1 MCKDGVNHYGSLCTE
16 LYERLHA
23 RAPEDELA
31 FYLSYARPGQRIL
44 EPLCGSGRFLVPFLE
59 RGLDIRGMD
68 ASEEML
74 SRLRE
79 KAPRARVERADLAA
93 YSPGERF
100 DYIFIS
106 SGSVSLF
113 TDLELCKGILRRIR
127 GLLAPDG
134 VFVFAVDTVA
144 ARCPDDKEY
153 RLAVSVPAGDGP
165 ELRLRTKNHYDPAS
179 QTQFSP
185 GIYERYRGAA
195 LLEQETMDFQTHLYR
210 YGEMEGYLAEAGFSR
225 VTTYATFTKEPA
237 VDDRCE
243 MFLFECAAD
252 G

>member
-79 KAPRARVERADLAA
+79 KAPRAPCGAGRPCGVLPRRA
-93 YSPGERF
+93 
-100 DYIFIS
+100 
-106 SGSVSLF
+106 V
-113 TDLELCKGILRRIR
+113 
-127 GLLAPDG
+127 
-134 VFVFAVDTVA
+134 
-144 ARCPDDKEY
+144 
-153 RLAVSVPAGDGP
+153 
-165 ELRLRTKNHYDPAS
+165 
-179 QTQFSP
+179 
-185 GIYERYRGAA
+185 
-195 LLEQETMDFQTHLYR
+195 
-210 YGEMEGYLAEAGFSR
+210 
-225 VTTYATFTKEPA
+225 
-237 VDDRCE
+237 
-243 MFLFECAAD
+243 
-252 G
+252 

>member
-79 KAPRARVERADLAA
+79 KAPAPVW
-93 YSPGERF
+93 
-100 DYIFIS
+100 
-106 SGSVSLF
+106 SGP
-113 TDLELCKGILRRIR
+113 TLRRT
-127 GLLAPDG
+127 P
-134 VFVFAVDTVA
+134 
-144 ARCPDDKEY
+144 
-153 RLAVSVPAGDGP
+153 
-165 ELRLRTKNHYDPAS
+165 PAS
-179 QTQFSP
+179 GLTIFSSP
-185 GIYERYRGAA
+185 
-195 LLEQETMDFQTHLYR
+195 
-210 YGEMEGYLAEAGFSR
+210 
-225 VTTYATFTKEPA
+225 PA
-237 VDDRCE
+237 QSPCSPI
-243 MFLFECAAD
+243 
-252 G
+252 